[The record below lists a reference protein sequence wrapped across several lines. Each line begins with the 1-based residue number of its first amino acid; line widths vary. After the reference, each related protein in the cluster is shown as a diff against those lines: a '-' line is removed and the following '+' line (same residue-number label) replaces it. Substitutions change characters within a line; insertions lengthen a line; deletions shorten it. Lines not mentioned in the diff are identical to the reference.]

1 MKNRPTL
8 LCGPSKNASAR
19 LRSPRNLR
27 NLCSLFFSVS
37 SVLTVL
43 KIFSRFEQS
52 LQHRGHR
59 DHREN
64 HEGKRRADFCSS
76 NVWLGGLGR
85 TKRPVG
91 FGRAAFTRNTQA
103 EGAAH
108 GCSRRNVCVLV
119 SAAPRIRDDCAK
131 FYASRNEGRDRP
143 GGIRWRDGR
152 VCRGEDQDG
161 GGRRV
166 WLSRRSGHSRETAS
180 SFAHR
185 AAVPPRISRR
195 KSSIPIR
202 CPGD

>member
-19 LRSPRNLR
+19 FRSPPNVRNLR
-27 NLCSLFFSVS
+27 SLLFSVL
-37 SVLTVL
+37 SVLKV
-43 KIFSRFEQS
+43 FSRFEQS

-64 HEGKRRADFCSS
+64 LEGKRRADLCSS
-76 NVWLGGLGR
+76 NVWIGGLGR

-91 FGRAAFTRNTQA
+91 FGRAAFTRNSKA
-103 EGAAH
+103 EGTAH
-108 GCSRRNVCVLV
+108 WCSRRNVCILV
-119 SAAPRIRDDCAK
+119 SAAPRIRDDRAK
-131 FYASRNEGRDRP
+131 FYVSRNEGRNRP

-166 WLSRRSGHSRETAS
+166 WLSRGSSHPRETAS

>member
-1 MKNRPTL
+1 MKNKPTL

-19 LRSPRNLR
+19 FRSPPNVRNR
-27 NLCSLFFSVS
+27 KGCFFSVS
-37 SVLTVL
+37 SVLSVL
-43 KIFSRFEQS
+43 KVFSRSEQS
-52 LQHRGHR
+52 FQHRGHR

-91 FGRAAFTRNTQA
+91 FGRAAFARSSKA
-103 EGAAH
+103 VGAAH
-108 GCSRRNVCVLV
+108 GSSRRNVCILV

-131 FYASRNEGRDRP
+131 FYISRDEGRNRP

-166 WLSRRSGHSRETAS
+166 WLSRGSSHPRETAS

>member
-1 MKNRPTL
+1 MKNRQTSRREH
-8 LCGPSKNASAR
+8 SKNASAR
-19 LRSPRNLR
+19 FRSPCNLR
-27 NLCSLFFSVS
+27 NLCSFFFSVS
-37 SVLTVL
+37 SVLSVL
-43 KIFSRFEQS
+43 KVFSRIEQS
-52 LQHRGHR
+52 FQHRGHR

-91 FGRAAFTRNTQA
+91 IGRAAIARGGQA

-108 GCSRRNVCVLV
+108 GSSRRNVCVLV
-119 SAAPRIRDDCAK
+119 SAAPRIRDDRAK
-131 FYASRNEGRDRP
+131 FYASRNEGRNRP

-195 KSSIPIR
+195 KSSL
-202 CPGD
+202 

>member
-19 LRSPRNLR
+19 FRSPPNVRNR
-27 NLCSLFFSVS
+27 KGCFFSVP
-37 SVLTVL
+37 SVLSVL
-43 KIFSRFEQS
+43 KVFSRFEQS
-52 LQHRGHR
+52 LQHR

-91 FGRAAFTRNTQA
+91 IGRAALTRNRQA

-108 GCSRRNVCVLV
+108 GSSRRNVCILV
-119 SAAPRIRDDCAK
+119 FAAPRIRDDCAK
-131 FYASRNEGRDRP
+131 FYVSRNEGRNRP

-152 VCRGEDQDG
+152 VCRGEDQDS

-166 WLSRRSGHSRETAS
+166 WLSRGSSHPRETAS

>member
-19 LRSPRNLR
+19 FRNPRNLR

-37 SVLTVL
+37 SVPSVL
-43 KIFSRFEQS
+43 KVFSRFEQS

-64 HEGKRRADFCSS
+64 HEGNRRADFCSS
-76 NVWLGGLGR
+76 NIWIGGLGR

-91 FGRAAFTRNTQA
+91 IGRAAFTRNSKA

-108 GCSRRNVCVLV
+108 GYSRRNVCILV
-119 SAAPRIRDDCAK
+119 SAAPRIRDDRAK
-131 FYASRNEGRDRP
+131 FYVSRNEGRNRP

-161 GGRRV
+161 GGKIGR
-166 WLSRRSGHSRETAS
+166 
-180 SFAHR
+180 AH
-185 AAVPPRISRR
+185 V
-195 KSSIPIR
+195 
-202 CPGD
+202 